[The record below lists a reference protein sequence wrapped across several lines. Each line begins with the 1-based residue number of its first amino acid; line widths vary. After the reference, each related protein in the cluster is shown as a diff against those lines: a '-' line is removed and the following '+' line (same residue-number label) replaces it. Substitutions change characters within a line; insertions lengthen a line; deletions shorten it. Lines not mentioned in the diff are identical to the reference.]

1 MCFVFL
7 FQRMGAHYRS
17 GTTGTEQD
25 FRVERIIN
33 HENYNK
39 PRGLAHDIAML
50 KLDKPAQINEKVGL
64 ACLPT
69 YIQDVTEID
78 HKACWVTGITRTLL
92 KASLSLACL
101 EIR

>member
-1 MCFVFL
+1 
-7 FQRMGAHYRS
+7 MGAHYRS
-17 GTTGTEQD
+17 GTTGPEQD

-39 PRGLAHDIAML
+39 PRRLAHDIAML
-50 KLDKPAQINEKVGL
+50 KLNKPAQIKREVGL
-64 ACLPT
+64 ACLPA
-69 YIQDVTEID
+69 YSQDVTEID